1 MGLSD
6 LDFQRIENMVKR
18 IVDKRISENLTE
30 TFNLRPGS
38 SELSGERDSPLQ
50 RSLGS
55 KTKSHP
61 ATLKDYLNRL
71 VEKKLQVAQKK
82 VEIRT

>member
-38 SELSGERDSPLQ
+38 SEISGERDSP
-50 RSLGS
+50 
-55 KTKSHP
+55 
-61 ATLKDYLNRL
+61 
-71 VEKKLQVAQKK
+71 
-82 VEIRT
+82 